1 MSETTMNLK
10 SFSVLLKDTGASQ
23 ISFFVIKELNKLA
36 ETNPEIDATIFYEDV
51 HKNCMPVNFA
61 TMQISECFT
70 QSGPAI
76 ATSFSTAQKLINF
89 YCGKKLFYVWDLH
102 WIRNNVIK
110 KYEDYVDVYCDKNLE
125 LIARSESHRQA
136 IQTAFNREVKHV
148 IPDFE
153 MSKILEVLYE

>member
-1 MSETTMNLK
+1 MSETTKNLN

-36 ETNPEIDATIFYEDV
+36 ETSPEIDATIFYENV
-51 HKNCMPVNFA
+51 HKNCIPVNFA
-61 TMQISECFT
+61 TMQISECYS
-70 QSGPAI
+70 QPGPAI
-76 ATSFSTAQKLINF
+76 ATSFSTAQKLRNF

-102 WIRNNVIK
+102 WIRNNAIK
-110 KYEDYVDVYCDKNLE
+110 KYEDYADIYSDKNLE
-125 LIARSESHRQA
+125 LIARSESHKHA

-148 IPDFE
+148 IPDFR